1 MLELL
6 MKKHFKYI
14 AIAVLVVGM
23 MWSKMKMDEH
33 NKETV
38 QAIKNLDNE

>member
-6 MKKHFKYI
+6 MKKYFKYI
-14 AIAVLVVGM
+14 AIVVLAIGM

-33 NKETV
+33 NKET
-38 QAIKNLDNE
+38 A